1 MRTQRIDSGP
11 DTPETSEPGSDPQAT
26 ESAIMT
32 VLLSGSHEGPWTEP
46 ELEREMSASALQ
58 VKDALSELRGAGLVH
73 LHAELV
79 HVTRAAQRMDQ
90 LDL

>member
-1 MRTQRIDSGP
+1 MRTQRIDSGLNTP
-11 DTPETSEPGSDPQAT
+11 DTSEPDPDPQAT

-32 VLLSGSHEGPWTEP
+32 VLLSGGHEGPWTEP
-46 ELEREMSASALQ
+46 ELEREMGASALQ
-58 VKDALSELRGAGLVH
+58 VKDALSGLRGAGLVH

-79 HVTRAAQRMDQ
+79 LTTRAAQRMDQ